1 MVSHKKGNLLLD
13 RGQCHQIGLKSL
25 TQKYLWNHDGDL
37 LCCKYWHSSITM
49 MSFSFLTILKRDD
62 IDISTVNE
70 WVPSH
75 PLKILWILNSQM
87 IHFFCDCFAIFV
99 FKTKPFKFMN
109 RLKSGTSFLKKFFM
123 CDEKLKWYVSYCSFI
138 RYKFYYNMFRQFQ
151 NFISVFAFIVHFL
164 LFWKSF

>member
-1 MVSHKKGNLLLD
+1 MKHEYYVYKMVSHKKGNLLPD

-62 IDISTVNE
+62 IDISAVNE

-75 PLKILWILNSQM
+75 PLKMLWILNSQM
-87 IHFFCDCFAIFV
+87 IHFFAFV

-109 RLKSGTSFLKKFFM
+109 RLKSGTSFLKIF
-123 CDEKLKWYVSYCSFI
+123 YVWWKTEAICI
-138 RYKFYYNMFRQFQ
+138 ILQFY
-151 NFISVFAFIVHFL
+151 
-164 LFWKSF
+164 